1 MLTKHC
7 RQDLHSCLFV
17 GTTRLLT
24 HKDYPEFC
32 WTRDPNRPGA
42 YVIPAGFDAIS
53 RTSSA
58 KFRALL
64 EDLNAL
70 CSLVDAECG
79 PGGILIEKLA
89 IDNGQAWIESRLI
102 NLLHESR
109 HSGEENS
116 LYNACIFACFL
127 ITYKLST
134 GIWEGCFIPEYCA
147 SQILGLVSH
156 AINTSSDKTDPKLIL
171 WLLFVGG
178 ALAKRSRTKLRA
190 SVLILSLYREKIE
203 QLHHGWWEV
212 KETLKSFIW
221 SEHTMELKAL
231 RFWHEL
237 HPGQG
242 FTS

>member
-1 MLTKHC
+1 MLTKYY

-17 GTTRLLT
+17 GTTRLLS
-24 HKDYPEFC
+24 HKNYPEFC
-32 WTRDPNRPGA
+32 WTRDPDRPGA
-42 YVIPAGFDAIS
+42 YVVPTGFDTIS
-53 RTSSA
+53 GTTSS
-58 KFRALL
+58 KFRTLL

-70 CSLVDAECG
+70 CSLVDAKCG
-79 PGGILIEKLA
+79 SAGISIEKLA

-109 HSGEENS
+109 HSGKENS
-116 LYNACIFACFL
+116 LYDACIFVCFL

-147 SQILGLVSH
+147 SQVLGLVSH
-156 AINTSSDKTDPKLIL
+156 AMNISSDKADPKLIL
-171 WLLFVGG
+171 WLLFVSG
-178 ALAKRSRTKLRA
+178 ALAKRGRTKLRA
-190 SVLILSLYREKIE
+190 SVLILNLYREKFE
-203 QLHHGWWEV
+203 QSQHDWRQV

-221 SEHTMELKAL
+221 SKHTMDLKAL

-242 FTS
+242 STS